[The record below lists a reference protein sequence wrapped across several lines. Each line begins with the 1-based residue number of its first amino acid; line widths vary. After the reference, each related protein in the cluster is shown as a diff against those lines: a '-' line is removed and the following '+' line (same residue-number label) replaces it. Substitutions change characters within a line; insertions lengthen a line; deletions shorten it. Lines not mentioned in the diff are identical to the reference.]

1 LKAHVTILGDI
12 AIEFREIKERYLSD
26 RFKVVY
32 IGTFSGD
39 EPLEMVLNVAS
50 RLPEVD
56 FYITGNLKHDKKNLH
71 NKYPLSNVKFTDF
84 LPDEEYLRLLK
95 SADAAMILTTMNHT
109 MQRGAYEAMSMSKPI
124 IVSDWP
130 ILRQTFYKGTILVLN
145 NEESIEQGIL
155 EMIAG
160 KKRFEQEICELREER
175 LKLYE
180 RSIADLRKIILEQ
193 YFLRGLKGRRQS
205 A

>member
-1 LKAHVTILGDI
+1 
-12 AIEFREIKERYLSD
+12 
-26 RFKVVY
+26 
-32 IGTFSGD
+32 
-39 EPLEMVLNVAS
+39 
-50 RLPEVD
+50 
-56 FYITGNLKHDKKNLH
+56 
-71 NKYPLSNVKFTDF
+71 
-84 LPDEEYLRLLK
+84 
-95 SADAAMILTTMNHT
+95 